1 MKKRFNCT
9 LLFLLVLSITGFAQI
24 NFQKGYF
31 INNTGEQVDCLI
43 KNVDWKDNPTV
54 FKYKL
59 SETSEIKTNTIKNVS
74 EFVII
79 GISKYVRSNVQ
90 IDRSSSKLSDLSL
103 NRAPE
108 FKEEELFLKVLVEG
122 DRTLYRYNDNLI
134 LRFFYKIDSSE
145 IKQLVYKLYS
155 TAKEGNSYFGENEMF
170 RQQLFN
176 NVNCES
182 KTINSF
188 LNISYRQ
195 KSLMKVFSAHNEC
208 KGGVVEN
215 YNQGTKSDW
224 FNLRLRPGANYSSL
238 KIEAP
243 ESRDRNV
250 DFGAKASFRF
260 GVEFEFVL
268 PFNNDKWSLF
278 VEPTYQ
284 YYKNKKKD
292 VYYTPSKTIDYVVDY
307 KSIEA
312 PVGLRYK
319 VFINDKLNVFF
330 NTAYVYD
337 FEFGSKINRTLI
349 KDLEVSTRSN
359 IIFGVGGEFAD
370 KFSFEFRF
378 GTSRNLIG
386 DNIYWD
392 SKYNT
397 SSIIFGYKL
406 F

>member
-1 MKKRFNCT
+1 MKNCINCT
-9 LLFLLVLSITGFAQI
+9 LLFLFVFSVTGFAQI

-31 INNTGEQVDCLI
+31 INNTGEQVNCLI

-59 SETSEIKTNTIKNVS
+59 SETSEINTNTIKNVS

-79 GISKYVRSNVQ
+79 GISKYVRANVG
-90 IDRSSSKLSDLSL
+90 IDRSSSKLSDLSP

-108 FKEEELFLKVLVEG
+108 FKEEELFLKVLIEG
-122 DRTLYRYNDNLI
+122 DRVLYRYNDNLI
-134 LRFFYKIDSSE
+134 LRFFYKKDSSK

-155 TAKEGNSYFGENEMF
+155 TTKDGNSYFGENEMF

-182 KTINSF
+182 KPVNSF

-208 KGGVVEN
+208 NGGVVEN
-215 YNQGTKSDW
+215 YNQETKSDW
-224 FNLRLRPGANYSSL
+224 FNLRFRPGANYSSL
-238 KIEAP
+238 KIKDP
-243 ESRDRNV
+243 YLIDKNV
-250 DFGAKASFRF
+250 DFGAKASLRL
-260 GVEFEFVL
+260 GVELEFVL
-268 PFNNDKWSLF
+268 PFNNNKWSLF

-284 YYKNKKKD
+284 YYKNEKKN
-292 VYYTPSKTIDYVVDY
+292 VNYTVSNTVDYVVDY
-307 KSIEA
+307 KSIEV

-319 VFINDKLNVFF
+319 IFINDKLNVFF

-337 FEFGSKINRTLI
+337 FEFGSKITRTLI
-349 KDLEVSTRSN
+349 KDLEVNTRSN
-359 IIFGVGGEFAD
+359 IVFGIGGEFVD
-370 KFSFEFRF
+370 KFSFEFRV

-386 DNIYWD
+386 DNVYRD